1 MMKIR
6 IITLFVF
13 ALLVSTQISTAQSGW
28 GIMGG
33 LTFPSS
39 GNLIDET
46 SEIIDS
52 NGSNNTGFNIGL
64 FAKADLGLFY
74 IRPELLYSQY
84 SITYK
89 AEGQSSDY
97 KESKIDVPV
106 LVGLR
111 IIGPLKLFLG
121 PDFQFILNNDLDG
134 FQFSDIENDFT
145 VGGNIGL
152 AVALGRFEVD
162 LRYERGFSEN
172 EVAFINKNITEI
184 PEARVDAR
192 SEQMKLNLS
201 YRF

>member
-1 MMKIR
+1 
-6 IITLFVF
+6 
-13 ALLVSTQISTAQSGW
+13 
-28 GIMGG
+28 
-33 LTFPSS
+33 
-39 GNLIDET
+39 
-46 SEIIDS
+46 
-52 NGSNNTGFNIGL
+52 
-64 FAKADLGLFY
+64 
-74 IRPELLYSQY
+74 
-84 SITYK
+84 
-89 AEGQSSDY
+89 
-97 KESKIDVPV
+97 
-106 LVGLR
+106 
-111 IIGPLKLFLG
+111 LFLG